1 MDAQSAHRFNPSER
15 TSSAIFV
22 ENLTK
27 WYGPRQALKG
37 LSFSIAPGEVVGLL
51 GPNGSGKTT
60 TLRILTGYLRPSSG
74 TALVGGIDAIEDP
87 AGLRAQI
94 GYVPEDIPLYNN
106 MRVGEFLSFM
116 AQLKGL
122 TAAAAARAV
131 DDVAQRLDVSRV
143 LRVLI
148 GKLSR
153 GYRQRVAVAQAL
165 VSDPRVLVMDE
176 PTNGLDPQQIISTR
190 ELVRS
195 FAGVKTVL
203 IATQI
208 LAEMQK
214 MADRVMILLDGR
226 LLATH
231 VLAEQNDLP
240 RHVRM
245 RVAGSPEQV
254 REALARV
261 DGVRAVQYQ
270 ADGIDGCA
278 SFMVEGERSA
288 ESLTARL
295 ASAVTSRGFALM
307 ELTDV
312 SSDLEEVF
320 LGLLRSRNEASP

>member
-1 MDAQSAHRFNPSER
+1 MDAPSAEEFDRPGHAP
-15 TSSAIFV
+15 SAIFV

-60 TLRILTGYLRPSSG
+60 TLRILTGYLRPTSG
-74 TALVGGIDAIEDP
+74 KALVGGVDALEDP

-106 MRVGEFLSFM
+106 MRVAEFLSFM

-122 TAAAAARAV
+122 APAAAARAV
-131 DDVAQRLDVSRV
+131 DEVSERLELGSF
-143 LRVLI
+143 LKVLI

-153 GYRQRVAVAQAL
+153 GYRQRVALAQAL

-195 FAGVKTVL
+195 LAGVKTVL
-203 IATQI
+203 IATHI

-214 MADRVMILLDGR
+214 MADRVMILLEGK
-226 LLATH
+226 LLADHALTQGGPTRRIRLS
-231 VLAEQNDLP
+231 VAGVPEQVQALLA
-240 RHVRM
+240 
-245 RVAGSPEQV
+245 RVAGV
-254 REALARV
+254 RSVECEAGGQDGAATYVVEAEPRAEELA
-261 DGVRAVQYQ
+261 
-270 ADGIDGCA
+270 
-278 SFMVEGERSA
+278 
-288 ESLTARL
+288 ARL
-295 ASAVTSRGFALM
+295 AGAVVGHGFALA
-307 ELTDV
+307 ELADV
-312 SSDLEEVF
+312 STDLEQIF
-320 LGLLRSRNEASP
+320 LSLTRRQPEAPL